1 MPVHPWLHGQH
12 SHVSPVFSSDLLVDS
27 KTARLIRVCVGG
39 VPSIGGSL
47 GSALMC
53 IPRMSKYSHSLY
65 EDRRSFKSGFV
76 AEYPLCFLSITS
88 KDEQLLYTYIFNVE
102 KLTTQDSQNNFV
114 SHEESK

>member
-1 MPVHPWLHGQH
+1 MPVHAWLHGQH

-27 KTARLIRVCVGG
+27 KTARLIRVGG
-39 VPSIGGSL
+39 GEAGGAVDRWVTRL
-47 GSALMC
+47 CPMC

-102 KLTTQDSQNNFV
+102 KLLRI
-114 SHEESK
+114 HKIIL